1 MRLFA
6 LVCGILGMAIGFYQ
20 PKPIKQNVDPCQ
32 LAGSV
37 FVEPT
42 ESFATYRVFVE
53 DVENFADL
61 SVYKENTRGF
71 ATRPGHWCFTEVRE
85 FADFSVAFVKVKA
98 FADFS
103 ICYTEFQ
110 SLAGCQQ

>member
-1 MRLFA
+1 MPL
-6 LVCGILGMAIGFYQ
+6 LPLAIGLIMLAFGLDSNS
-20 PKPIKQNVDPCQ
+20 KPMQKVDPCQ

-37 FVEPT
+37 FIEPT

-61 SVYKENTRGF
+61 RVYKESTAAF
-71 ATRPGHWCFTEVRE
+71 ATKPGHWCFTDVRN
-85 FADFSVAFVKVKA
+85 FADFSVAFVDVKA

-103 ICYTEFQ
+103 IYYTDFQ
-110 SLAGCQQ
+110 SLAGCP